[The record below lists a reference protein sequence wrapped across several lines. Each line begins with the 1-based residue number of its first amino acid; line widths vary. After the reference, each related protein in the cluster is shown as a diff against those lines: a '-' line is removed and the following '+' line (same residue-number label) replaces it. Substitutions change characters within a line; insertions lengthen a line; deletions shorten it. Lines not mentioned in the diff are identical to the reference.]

1 MRFLTQIFIVMT
13 NINQTNFLL
22 SLFFYEE
29 SIIVLIKN
37 LTISIPIIIERNSN
51 LIFCSYNRNT
61 KCFFI
66 KHIYLSSH

>member
-37 LTISIPIIIERNSN
+37 LKN
-51 LIFCSYNRNT
+51 LIYN
-61 KCFFI
+61 
-66 KHIYLSSH
+66 YLTICK

>member
-37 LTISIPIIIERNSN
+37 LTIMKIK
-51 LIFCSYNRNT
+51 FCRAEGQSV
-61 KCFFI
+61 
-66 KHIYLSSH
+66 LG

>member
-37 LTISIPIIIERNSN
+37 LTIM
-51 LIFCSYNRNT
+51 
-61 KCFFI
+61 K
-66 KHIYLSSH
+66 KLSFAGGVSCLDVDGC

>member
-37 LTISIPIIIERNSN
+37 LTIMKKIK
-51 LIFCSYNRNT
+51 FCRAEGQSV
-61 KCFFI
+61 
-66 KHIYLSSH
+66 LG

>member
-1 MRFLTQIFIVMT
+1 MCFLTQIFIVMT

-37 LTISIPIIIERNSN
+37 LTIM
-51 LIFCSYNRNT
+51 
-61 KCFFI
+61 K
-66 KHIYLSSH
+66 KLSFAELKGRVSWVVCWEVS

>member
-29 SIIVLIKN
+29 SIIVLIKKPDN
-37 LTISIPIIIERNSN
+37 YEKIK
-51 LIFCSYNRNT
+51 FCRAEGQSV
-61 KCFFI
+61 
-66 KHIYLSSH
+66 LG